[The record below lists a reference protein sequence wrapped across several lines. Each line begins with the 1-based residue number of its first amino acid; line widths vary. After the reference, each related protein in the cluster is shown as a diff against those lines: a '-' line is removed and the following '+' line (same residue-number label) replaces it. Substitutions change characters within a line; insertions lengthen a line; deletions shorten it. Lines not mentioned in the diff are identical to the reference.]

1 MDYMD
6 EYEFGRPYMVGDEY
20 ILWKGKPEKGALF
33 TGREIIMLPFALIWL
48 AFSVFWELTAIF
60 SGAPLFFCLWG
71 IPFIGICIYLLIGR
85 FFHMAYLR
93 KRTFYI
99 ITNKKIMIKRG
110 NRIEMHDGK
119 SLPPMDIRIHK
130 NGNGTITFCDNVY
143 MSGRRRY
150 GAYFALENLA
160 DVVAAQNAVSMKKK

>member
-60 SGAPLFFCLWG
+60 SGAPLFFN
-71 IPFIGICIYLLIGR
+71 
-85 FFHMAYLR
+85 R
-93 KRTFYI
+93 KIFSYGVFE
-99 ITNKKIMIKRG
+99 KK
-110 NRIEMHDGK
+110 NFLYYH
-119 SLPPMDIRIHK
+119 
-130 NGNGTITFCDNVY
+130 
-143 MSGRRRY
+143 
-150 GAYFALENLA
+150 
-160 DVVAAQNAVSMKKK
+160 Q

>member
-6 EYEFGRPYMVGDEY
+6 EYDFGRPYMVGDEY
-20 ILWKGKPEKGALF
+20 ILWKGKPEKGGLF

-48 AFSVFWELTAIF
+48 AFSAFWELTAIF
-60 SGAPLFFCLWG
+60 SGAPLLFCLWG
-71 IPFIGICIYLLIGR
+71 VPFVGIGLYLLIGR

-99 ITNKKIMIKRG
+99 VTNKKIMIKRG

-119 SLPPMDIRIHK
+119 TLPPMDIQIHK
-130 NGNGTITFCDNVY
+130 NGNGTITFRDDVY

-150 GAYFALENLA
+150 SSCFALENLA
-160 DVVAAQNAVSMKKK
+160 DVVAAQNAIDMMEK

>member
-71 IPFIGICIYLLIGR
+71 IPFVGIGIYLLIGR

-93 KRTFYI
+93 KRTFSISSY
-99 ITNKKIMIKRG
+99 KKITIIIG

-160 DVVAAQNAVSMKKK
+160 DVVAAQNAVSMMEK

>member
-60 SGAPLFFCLWG
+60 SGAPVGNTVCRDR
-71 IPFIGICIYLLIGR
+71 YLSVN
-85 FFHMAYLR
+85 R
-93 KRTFYI
+93 KIFSYGVFE
-99 ITNKKIMIKRG
+99 KK
-110 NRIEMHDGK
+110 NFLYYH
-119 SLPPMDIRIHK
+119 
-130 NGNGTITFCDNVY
+130 
-143 MSGRRRY
+143 
-150 GAYFALENLA
+150 
-160 DVVAAQNAVSMKKK
+160 Q